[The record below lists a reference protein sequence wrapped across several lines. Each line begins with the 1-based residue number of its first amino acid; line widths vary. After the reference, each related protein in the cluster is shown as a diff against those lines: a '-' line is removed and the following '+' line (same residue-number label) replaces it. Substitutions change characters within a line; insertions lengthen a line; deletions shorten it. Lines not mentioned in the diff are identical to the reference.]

1 MPLSR
6 THETSQRDFEAT
18 EKLTYELSMAENEN
32 TQLKTNIKNLERV
45 LEIERQERSA
55 TEHKTLQ
62 VLQDVR
68 VFFYFE
74 KKYCMI
80 FL

>member
-1 MPLSR
+1 
-6 THETSQRDFEAT
+6 
-18 EKLTYELSMAENEN
+18 MAENEN
-32 TQLKTNIKNLERV
+32 THLKINIKNLERV

-68 VFFYFE
+68 LFYNYKIKLPWLLNF
-74 KKYCMI
+74 I
-80 FL
+80 I

>member
-1 MPLSR
+1 
-6 THETSQRDFEAT
+6 
-18 EKLTYELSMAENEN
+18 MAENEN

-68 VFFYFE
+68 FLYLKKILYDFFCDYFVRCRKRSTSANKNYLTE
-74 KKYCMI
+74 
-80 FL
+80 

>member
-1 MPLSR
+1 
-6 THETSQRDFEAT
+6 
-18 EKLTYELSMAENEN
+18 MAENEN

-68 VFFYFE
+68 FLDL
-74 KKYCMI
+74 KKNI
-80 FL
+80 V